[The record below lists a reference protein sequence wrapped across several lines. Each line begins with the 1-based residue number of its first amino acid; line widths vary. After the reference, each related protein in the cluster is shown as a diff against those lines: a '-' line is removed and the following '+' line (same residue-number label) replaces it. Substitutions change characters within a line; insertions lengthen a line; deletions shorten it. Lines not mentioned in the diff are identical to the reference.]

1 MKLPDDAARTIADP
15 RSYARWDELHET
27 FARTRRDHP
36 FARAELDDYPPFWV
50 ASKLADIRE
59 VASRNLEFLSG
70 LGGLLT
76 REQVAFQRA
85 TGAGQQF
92 RSIVQMNEPDHRK
105 YRGLTQSWFQLASLR
120 RFESRIRALARRQ
133 VDRLA
138 ELGGACDFAREIAS
152 HYPLLVILLILG
164 APEAD
169 EPFLLRLTR
178 EFFGNVDEELSRGKA
193 RPSATEAIATQEA
206 VVADA
211 RRYFE
216 ELSAARRREPSEDLA
231 SVVANAEVD
240 GAPISA
246 VDAMGYYITVAF
258 AGHDTTSSSLSG
270 ALWALA
276 ERPDQLARVRA
287 DRSLVPTLVE
297 EAVRWTSPIHQ
308 FVRVAARDAEVAGQE
323 VRKDDWIVLAFPSG
337 NRDEEAFD
345 APFEFRAENRAPNRQ
360 IGFGFGAHM
369 CLGVHL
375 ARMELGIFLE
385 ELLPRL
391 ESLELA
397 GTPTRTVSNWV
408 GGPKSVPIRARLR

>member
-1 MKLPDDAARTIADP
+1 VRLPDDAARTIADP
-15 RSYARWDELHET
+15 RAYAEWNALHET
-27 FARTRRDHP
+27 FARVRRETP
-36 FARAELDDYPPFWV
+36 FARAELEEYPPFWV
-50 ASKLADIRE
+50 ATKLADIRE
-59 VASRNLEFLSG
+59 VASRNHEFLSG
-70 LGGLLT
+70 MGALLT
-76 REQVAFQRA
+76 RDEIAFQRA
-85 TGAGQQF
+85 IGAGRQF
-92 RSIVQMNEPDHRK
+92 RSIVAMNEPDHRK
-105 YRGLTQSWFQLASLR
+105 YRALTQSWFQLASLR
-120 RFESRIRALARRQ
+120 RFETRFRALARRQ

-138 ELGGACDFAREIAS
+138 ELGGACDFAAEIAS
-152 HYPLLVILLILG
+152 HYPLLVILTILG
-164 APEAD
+164 ASEAD

-178 EFFGNVDEELSRGKA
+178 EFFGNVDQDLNRGKV
-193 RPSATEAIATQEA
+193 RLSATDAIASQEA

-216 ELSAARRREPSEDLA
+216 ALSAARRRTPGDDLA

-270 ALWALA
+270 AIWALA
-276 ERPDQLARVRA
+276 ERPDQLAKVRA
-287 DRSLVPTLVE
+287 DLSLVPALVE

-308 FVRVAARDAEVAGQE
+308 FVRVAARDAEVAGQS
-323 VRKDDWIVLAFPSG
+323 VRKDDLVALAFPSG
-337 NRDEEAFD
+337 NRDEDAFE
-345 APFEFRAENRAPNRQ
+345 APFEFRADRSPNRQ

-375 ARMELGIFLE
+375 ARMELSIFLE

-397 GTPTRTVSNWV
+397 GTPARTVSNWV